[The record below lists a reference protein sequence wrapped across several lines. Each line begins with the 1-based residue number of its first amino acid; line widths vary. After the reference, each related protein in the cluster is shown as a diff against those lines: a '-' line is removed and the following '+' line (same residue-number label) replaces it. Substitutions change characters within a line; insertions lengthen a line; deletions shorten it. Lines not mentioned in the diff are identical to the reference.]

1 MNSIPLPR
9 LEQRVQPLFEH
20 PFGLALRQVAQGLS
34 ARPYLVGGAVRD
46 LIRWP
51 HALPKDLDFLILNCS
66 AGEVARQFSQAVG
79 GRYVLLDE
87 QFGIHRVIVR
97 DEAEEATVFDFSDA
111 LENDLQKDLG
121 RRDLTLNAMAIGLL
135 DYHWVDP
142 FEGQADLENSVVR
155 MVSQENLVED
165 PLRMLRVYRIAAKLG
180 KARLDPET
188 VSAVRRN
195 KSLINTVAAERV
207 QYELLSLL
215 SITPCFDALKAM
227 GEVGLLEEVLPEL
240 RATRDIPPNGHHHL
254 WLYDHTLELVLQA
267 ETLIGEFPPASRQ
280 WIESTFNAVV
290 TRLGLV
296 KLACLLHDIGK
307 PATMAHVEG
316 GRATYYGHDAVS
328 EEMAEVICKRWKV
341 SGEVGALV
349 KKLVRWHLYPCQFG
363 PDSPRKSLLRFFRRI
378 GEDTPDLLL
387 LALADRFS
395 TRGGEITPEVLE
407 TSRRHHLWLAEQYEA
422 EQTNLRLPPLLNG
435 HEVMS
440 LLNIPPGPKIKE
452 VLNALQEVQQL
463 GEVTTPEA
471 ARPWVLEHFNPPT

>member
-1 MNSIPLPR
+1 MNSIPLPPF
-9 LEQRVQPLFEH
+9 EQRVQPLFEH
-20 PFGLALRQVAQGLS
+20 PHGQALRQVAQGLS

-46 LIRWP
+46 LVRWP
-51 HALPKDLDFLILNCS
+51 HALPKDLDFLILDCP
-66 AGEVARQFSQAVG
+66 AGAVAKQFSEAVA

-87 QFGIHRVIVR
+87 AFGIHRVIVR
-97 DEAEEATVFDFSDA
+97 DEAPEVTVFDFSDA
-111 LENDLQKDLG
+111 LENDLLKDLG
-121 RRDLTLNAMAIGLL
+121 RRDLTLNAMAVGLL
-135 DYHWVDP
+135 HCDWVDP
-142 FEGQADLENSVVR
+142 YGGLSDLENSVVR
-155 MVSQENLVED
+155 MVSQDNLVED

-180 KARLDPET
+180 DARLDPAT
-188 VSAVRRN
+188 VSAVSRH
-195 KSLINTVAAERV
+195 KALIHTVAAERI

-215 SITPCFDALKAM
+215 SITPCFDVLKAM

-240 RATRDIPPNGHHHL
+240 RATRNIPPNGHHHL
-254 WLYDHTLELVLQA
+254 WLYDHTLELVHQA
-267 ETLIGEFPPASRQ
+267 EDLIGAFPEASRQ
-280 WIESTFNAVV
+280 WIEAPFNAVV

-307 PATMAHVEG
+307 PATMAHLEG

-328 EEMAEVICKRWKV
+328 EEMTDAICKRWKV

-395 TRGGEITPEVLE
+395 TQGGEITPEVLE

-422 EQTNLRLPPLLNG
+422 EQANLRLPPLLNG

-440 LLNIPPGPKIKE
+440 LLKIPPGPKIKE
-452 VLNALQEVQQL
+452 VLSALQEVHQL
-463 GEVTTPEA
+463 GEITTPEA
-471 ARPWVLEHFNPPT
+471 ARLWVLEHFNPPT